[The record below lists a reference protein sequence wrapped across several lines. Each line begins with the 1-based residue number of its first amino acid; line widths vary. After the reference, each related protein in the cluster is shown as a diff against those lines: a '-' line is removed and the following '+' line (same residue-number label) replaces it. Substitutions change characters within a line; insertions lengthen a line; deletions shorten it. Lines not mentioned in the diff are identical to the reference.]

1 MPRMLNISKLYCGQ
15 PSSGDALRY
24 SNSAHKRPVV
34 VWNCTQ
40 TCNLSCIHCYSN
52 SYNRTYPNELTSNQ
66 AKAMIADMADFGVPV
81 LLFSGGE
88 PLMRRDIFD
97 LAAFASSSGLKCVLS
112 TNGTLIT
119 RDNARKIK
127 KAGFSYVGISLDGIG
142 RTNDAFR
149 GMLGAY
155 DSALRGIRNCLA
167 EGIRTGLR
175 FTITRKTYKDLPG
188 IFRIVQDE
196 GIHRLCLYHLV
207 YVGRGSDLAKDD
219 LSIQEMRGLMDHV
232 LETSRQFS
240 SSGQNSEILTV
251 DNHADGAYL
260 YLKLEKE
267 NPNLAE
273 SALNLLKING
283 GNSSGVG
290 IGCIDSN
297 GHVHPDQFWRHYS
310 LGNIKE
316 RRFSDIW
323 TDDSEPLFSALKR
336 RKAFLKGRC
345 SQCKF
350 LDICNGNLRV
360 RAEAVYG
367 DIWAQDPACYLTDQ
381 EIGVA

>member
-1 MPRMLNISKLYCGQ
+1 MLNISKLYCGQ

-24 SNSAHKRPVV
+24 SNSAHRRPVV

-66 AKAMIADMADFGVPV
+66 AKAMITDLADFGVPV

-97 LAAFASSSGLKCVLS
+97 LAAFASGSGLRCVLS
-112 TNGTLIT
+112 TNGTLMT

-127 KAGFSYVGISLDGIG
+127 ESGFSYVGISLDGIG

-155 DSALRGIRNCLA
+155 DSALRGIRNCSA
-167 EGIRTGLR
+167 EGIRTGVR

-188 IFRIVQDE
+188 IFRVAEGEKVQ
-196 GIHRLCLYHLV
+196 RLCLYHLV
-207 YVGRGSDLAKDD
+207 YVGRGSDVAKDD
-219 LSIQEMRGLMDHV
+219 LSIQEMRGLMDYV
-232 LETSRQFS
+232 LETSRDFS
-240 SSGQNSEILTV
+240 SSGQNSEVLTV
-251 DNHADGAYL
+251 DNHADSAYL

-267 NPNLAE
+267 NPNLAG

-297 GHVHPDQFWRHYS
+297 GYVHPDQFWRYYS

-323 TDDSEPLFSALKR
+323 TDESEPLFSALKR

-345 SQCKF
+345 SQCRF

-367 DIWAQDPACYLTDQ
+367 DVWAPDPACYLTDQ